1 VIPLKDNVP
10 SRGIPVVTVVLV
22 VLNLLVFF
30 WQLTLSEGRASTL
43 ELARAGVSERD
54 AFTIE
59 HGAIPYRLSHPGSRC
74 GTTAESI
81 VCGSENLRAAADTP
95 NGPPLAQDLSAP
107 AWWTTPLTSMFMHV
121 DLLDVAV
128 SILFLLIF
136 ARTIEAS
143 IGRMRFA
150 LFYLV
155 AGLFAIALQTL
166 LDPNATGPIIG
177 ASGAIAGVLGA
188 YVASYPRAKVVGIV
202 LVPMFGT
209 LVRIAAVL
217 LVMAWFLLQLFP
229 HVGALATPDTA
240 DGALAYIAYVGTFAL
255 GWAAGRLLIRRP
267 LLPDPPASTPRSE
280 PAHG

>member
-1 VIPLKDNVP
+1 MIPLKDNVP

-81 VCGSENLRAAADTP
+81 VCGSEDLRDAADEP
-95 NGPPLAQDLSAP
+95 NGPPLARDLSAP
-107 AWWTTPLTSMFMHV
+107 AWWTTPFTSMFMHV

-128 SILFLLIF
+128 SVLFLLIF

-143 IGRMRFA
+143 IGRVRFG
-150 LFYLV
+150 LFYFASGLV
-155 AGLFAIALQTL
+155 AIGLQTL
-166 LDPNATGPIIG
+166 LDPDATGPIIG

-188 YVASYPRAKVVGIV
+188 YVASYPRAKVVGLV
-202 LVPMFGT
+202 LLPLFAT
-209 LVRIAAVL
+209 LVQVAAVL
-217 LVMAWFLLQLFP
+217 LVIAWFLLQLFP
-229 HVGALATPDTA
+229 HIGALATPDTA

-255 GWAAGRLLIRRP
+255 GYGAGRLLIREP
-267 LLPDPPASTPRSE
+267 LALDPPASTPRGE